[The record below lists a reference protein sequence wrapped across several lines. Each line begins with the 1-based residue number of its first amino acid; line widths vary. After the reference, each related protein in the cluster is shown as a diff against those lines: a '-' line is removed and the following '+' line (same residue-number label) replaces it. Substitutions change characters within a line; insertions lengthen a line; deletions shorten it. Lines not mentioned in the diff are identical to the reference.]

1 MIAEGGLELSVD
13 LFALRCLIEN
23 VAEGVDALDE
33 ACTYFI
39 GGALFLPSQT
49 APMARRPLRARLV
62 RDATPGAGL
71 KLVTALI
78 SGSTE
83 VRGRTR
89 PRASASSRV
98 MPRWAATSS

>member
-39 GGALFLPSQT
+39 GGALFLAEPDGS
-49 APMARRPLRARLV
+49 
-62 RDATPGAGL
+62 AG
-71 KLVTALI
+71 
-78 SGSTE
+78 
-83 VRGRTR
+83 
-89 PRASASSRV
+89 
-98 MPRWAATSS
+98 